1 MSDSS
6 GTPSASPTR
15 ELAAIMFSDIAGYT
29 AIMGRDERKALRALD
44 DHRELLRTILPRF
57 NGRLVGEIGDGT
69 LSSFHSALDAVNCAR
84 AAQAALQDDPSL
96 KLRIGIHLGDV
107 VFSNNTVLGDGVNVA
122 SRIHALA
129 SPGAICISAN
139 VYDEIRNKP
148 EFQVKDLGEQKF
160 KNVDRPIRV
169 YSLAASTPSVP
180 LSGARP
186 SVGRRAI
193 LAGVGALLLAAVAY
207 DVVKYRL
214 LAPER
219 VIRSIAVLPLDN
231 YSGDPNQ

>member
-6 GTPSASPTR
+6 GTPSANPTR
-15 ELAAIMFSDIAGYT
+15 QLAAIMFSDIAGYT

-107 VFSNNTVLGDGVNVA
+107 VFSNNTVLGDR
-122 SRIHALA
+122 SKRRF
-129 SPGAICISAN
+129 AN
-139 VYDEIRNKP
+139 P
-148 EFQVKDLGEQKF
+148 C
-160 KNVDRPIRV
+160 
-169 YSLAASTPSVP
+169 
-180 LSGARP
+180 
-186 SVGRRAI
+186 
-193 LAGVGALLLAAVAY
+193 AGFAGSHLHF
-207 DVVKYRL
+207 
-214 LAPER
+214 
-219 VIRSIAVLPLDN
+219 
-231 YSGDPNQ
+231 G